1 MRKGDG
7 DLCKSVIILL
17 DFNKKSV
24 LHIVLCSSSSLLTSN
39 FWWICFQLGFDSQVS
54 KSRFCCLP
62 LHRFSVLLRACLVD
76 FPRRVLHLGFLLRF
90 FMRSGAARFPPLF
103 FTAMIFSVTR
113 FSLSVPRVRAHPLRF
128 LFSAPGISSPAR
140 DPNCEVSLPTWF
152 SAREPTAHARLA
164 SSFLSPRPPIQALP
178 CGLRFCVFGFAAS
191 VSGPARSHAKDR
203 WSVLIR
209 ANCSRSS
216 FRSPSCLL
224 VQTSS
229 VSAPS

>member
-1 MRKGDG
+1 MRKGGG

-164 SSFLSPRPPIQALP
+164 SSFFVAAATDSGPSLRSSFLR
-178 CGLRFCVFGFAAS
+178 LRFCC
-191 VSGPARSHAKDR
+191 
-203 WSVLIR
+203 L
-209 ANCSRSS
+209 S
-216 FRSPSCLL
+216 FRPGQISCQRPLVRADPSKL
-224 VQTSS
+224 
-229 VSAPS
+229 